1 MIQSVLTFAAK
12 WYCKGPA
19 GPDIQQLMN
28 AVVSFMLNRL
38 QESDI
43 KLLRVFFAVASC
55 NGFTAAEPV
64 LRMQRPNISAAIK
77 KLEERLDLILCQRG
91 RGGFQLTKEGEVVY
105 QETKRIFNTF
115 DNFVFNL
122 KSLHDDYSGHITLVV
137 QSSLSASLMAAV
149 AKAVKSTMN
158 KFDDI
163 HVNIQTRQYQEIE
176 HVALSGEC
184 HLVLSCYD
192 LVKPESVNFNA
203 INSAVTGKLY
213 CAKSHILAK
222 VQDLKEINLEE
233 FPAVGM
239 SGLSSGNYVRD
250 GKRLSVKTWSDC
262 WESCRSAILTGE
274 YIGLLP
280 DYLVTAEMAE
290 YIVPVA
296 QQQFYFEHQLYVLN
310 GKNVR
315 LNPVLKH
322 CIKELSW
329 FIEQASAGVKPHPKP
344 SLAAVS

>member
-1 MIQSVLTFAAK
+1 
-12 WYCKGPA
+12 
-19 GPDIQQLMN
+19 
-28 AVVSFMLNRL
+28 MLNRL

-91 RGGFQLTKEGEVVY
+91 RGGFQLTKEGEIVF
-105 QETKRIFNTF
+105 QETKRIFNAF

-122 KSLHDDYSGHITLVV
+122 KSLHDDYSGHFTLVV
-137 QSSLSASLMAAV
+137 QSSLSPEVMGAV
-149 AKAVKSTMN
+149 AKAVKSTMK

-163 HVNIQTRQYQEIE
+163 HVNIQTRQYQEVE

-184 HLVLSCYD
+184 HLVLSCFD
-192 LVKPESVNFNA
+192 LVKPESVSFHPVNA
-203 INSAVTGKLY
+203 GCVGRLY
-213 CAKSHILAK
+213 CAKSHPLANIDK
-222 VQDLKEINLEE
+222 LTDDISLDKYV
-233 FPAVGM
+233 AVGM
-239 SGLSSGNYVRD
+239 SGLASGNYVR
-250 GKRLSVKTWSDC
+250 GNQRLAVKTWSDC
-262 WESCRSAILTGE
+262 WESCRSAIMTGE

-280 DYLVTAEMAE
+280 DYLVEGSMRDF
-290 YIVPVA
+290 IVPVA
-296 QQQFYFEHQLYVLN
+296 DGLFEFEHQLYVLN

-322 CIKELSW
+322 CIKELTW
-329 FIEQASAGVKPHPKP
+329 FIEQTSQNIMPEKPN
-344 SLAAVS
+344 LTVVG

>member
-1 MIQSVLTFAAK
+1 
-12 WYCKGPA
+12 
-19 GPDIQQLMN
+19 
-28 AVVSFMLNRL
+28 MLNRL

-91 RGGFQLTKEGEVVY
+91 RGGFLLTKEGEVVF
-105 QETKRIFNTF
+105 QETKRIFNAF

-122 KSLHDDYSGHITLVV
+122 KSLHDDYSGHFTLVV
-137 QSSLSASLMAAV
+137 QSSLSPTIMAAV
-149 AKAVKSTMN
+149 AKAVRSTMK

-163 HVNIQTRQYQEIE
+163 HINIQTRQYQEIE

-184 HLVLSCYD
+184 HLVLSCFD
-192 LVKPESVNFNA
+192 LVKPESLTFHPVD
-203 INSAVTGKLY
+203 AVCSGRLY
-213 CAKSHILAK
+213 CATEHPLATMTDS
-222 VQDLKEINLEE
+222 QLANADLST
-233 FPAVGM
+233 FPAVGLA
-239 SGLSSGNYVRD
+239 GLTSGNYVKGND
-250 GKRLSVKTWSDC
+250 RLAVKTWSDC
-262 WESCRSAILTGE
+262 WESCRSAIMSGE

-280 DYLVTAEMAE
+280 DYLVDGPMADLL
-290 YIVPVA
+290 VPVGNSMLA
-296 QQQFYFEHQLYVLN
+296 FEHQLFVLN

-322 CIKELSW
+322 CIRELTW
-329 FIEQASAGVKPHPKP
+329 FIEKTAGVSESSQKPA
-344 SLAAVS
+344 LALVN